1 MKKIIFAIVLLAFAC
16 LTANSQTE
24 KKEMKPA
31 LVVIDV
37 QQAFLP
43 YMSKSDQ
50 DMAIEMM
57 NWAIGIFRKYS
68 LPVIR
73 IYHQDEEWGVK
84 PGAPEFEFPSTIQIN
99 ETDPQ
104 IIKTYPSAFV
114 KTGLDELLKEKG
126 VNTLFLC
133 GLSST
138 GCVLATY
145 FDAGSHDYK
154 AFILKNAIM
163 GPKESYTDAVE
174 DMFSAVDVETAG
186 YMLEMTR

>member
-1 MKKIIFAIVLLAFAC
+1 MKKLLYLTVLLALSC
-16 LTANSQTE
+16 LTTFSQAE
-24 KKEMKPA
+24 KKVMKPA

-43 YMSKSDQ
+43 YMSKTDQ
-50 DMAIEMM
+50 DMALEMM
-57 NWAIGIFRKYS
+57 NWAMQTFRKFN

-73 IYHQDEEWGVK
+73 VYHQSDEWGVK
-84 PGAPEFEFPSTIQIN
+84 PGAPEFEFASNLQIQ
-99 ETDPQ
+99 ETDPK
-104 IIKTYPSAFV
+104 IIKTYPSAFT
-114 KTGLDELLKEKG
+114 KTDFDKVLKEKG
-126 VNTLFLC
+126 INTLFLC

-154 AFILKNAIM
+154 AFMLKDAMI

-174 DMFSAVDVETAG
+174 EMFSAMDLETAT
-186 YMLEMTR
+186 YMLELTR

>member
-1 MKKIIFAIVLLAFAC
+1 MKKFVYLTVMLAFSC
-16 LTANSQTE
+16 LTTFSQSD

-43 YMSKSDQ
+43 YMSKTDQ
-50 DMAIEMM
+50 EMVIEMM
-57 NWAIGIFRKYS
+57 NWAIQTFRKFD

-73 IYHQDEEWGVK
+73 VYHQSDEWGIK
-84 PGAPEFEFPSTIQIN
+84 PGAPEFEFESTLQIA
-99 ETDPQ
+99 ETDPK
-104 IIKTYPSAFV
+104 IIKTYPSAFT
-114 KTGLDELLKEKG
+114 KTDFDKVLKEKG
-126 VNTLFLC
+126 INTLFLC

-154 AFILKNAIM
+154 AFMLKDAMI

-174 DMFSAVDVETAG
+174 DMFSALDLETAM
-186 YMLEMTR
+186 YMVEVTR

>member
-1 MKKIIFAIVLLAFAC
+1 MKKLVYLTVILAITS
-16 LTANSQTE
+16 LTVAAQSE
-24 KKEMKPA
+24 KKVLKPA

-37 QQAFLP
+37 QNAFLP

-57 NWAIGIFRKYS
+57 NWSIGMFRKFN

-73 IYHQDEEWGVK
+73 VYHQSDEWGVK
-84 PGAPEFEFPSTIQIN
+84 PGVPEFEFAPSVQIT
-99 ETDPQ
+99 ETDPK
-104 IIKTYPSAFV
+104 IIKTYPSAFT
-114 KTGLDELLKEKG
+114 KTDLDNLLKEKG
-126 VNTLFLC
+126 INTLFLC

-154 AFILKNAIM
+154 AFMLKDAMI

-174 DMFSAVDVETAG
+174 DMFSAIDIETAM
-186 YMLEMTR
+186 YMLEVTR

>member
-1 MKKIIFAIVLLAFAC
+1 MKKLVYLTILLALSCLTIFAQ
-16 LTANSQTE
+16 SD

-43 YMSKSDQ
+43 FMSKTDQ

-57 NWAIGIFRKYS
+57 NWAIQTFRKYN

-73 IYHQDEEWGVK
+73 VYHQSEEWGVK
-84 PGAPEFEFPSTIQIN
+84 PGAPEFEFASTLQIA
-99 ETDPQ
+99 ETDPK
-104 IIKTYPSAFV
+104 IIKTYPSAFT
-114 KTGLDELLKEKG
+114 KTDLDKLLKENG
-126 VNTLFLC
+126 INTLFLC

-154 AFILKNAIM
+154 AFMLKDAMI

-174 DMFSAVDVETAG
+174 DMFSAVDLETAM
-186 YMLEMTR
+186 YMLEVTR

>member
-1 MKKIIFAIVLLAFAC
+1 MKKLIYLTVILVLPC
-16 LTANSQTE
+16 LTVNSQTE

-31 LVVIDV
+31 LIVIDV

-43 YMSKSDQ
+43 YMSKTDQ

-57 NWAIGIFRKYS
+57 NWAIGEFRKFD

-73 IYHQDEEWGVK
+73 VYHQSDEWGVK
-84 PGAPEFEFPSTIQIN
+84 PGIPEFEFPSSIQIK

-104 IIKTYPSAFV
+104 IIKTYPSAFT
-114 KTGLDELLKEKG
+114 KTELDKLLKEKEI
-126 VNTLFLC
+126 NTLFLC

-145 FDAGSHDYK
+145 FDSGSHDYK
-154 AFILKNAIM
+154 AFMLKDAMI

-174 DMFSAVDVETAG
+174 DMFSAMDLETAM
-186 YMLEMTR
+186 YMIDITR